1 MGSRR
6 PAIALGLAV
15 MALVACTKS
24 EPPKSVTY
32 YAEHK
37 AERDARLAVCK
48 DNPGEL
54 KDDPDCT
61 NAREAV
67 MKAWSS
73 PDMPPIPRASA
84 AAASR

>member
-6 PAIALGLAV
+6 PAIVLAAAA
-15 MALVACTKS
+15 MALAACTKT

-37 AERDARLAVCK
+37 AERDARLAICK
-48 DNPGEL
+48 QNPGEL
-54 KDDPDCT
+54 KDDPDCV

-73 PDMPPIPRASA
+73 PEMPPIPRASA
-84 AAASR
+84 SATSR